1 MRFSKIRLQSPH
13 FVGKSLTSLRP
24 PPPANM
30 GKILIIAEKPSVMT
44 DLSRALA
51 KPLGR
56 FEKEGSGRDFFYE
69 NEAAVITSAVG
80 HLVELRMPMGPNG
93 KKLPWNFS
101 VLPAIP
107 ENFDLD
113 PIPDTETRL
122 KQILKL
128 AKRKDIDSIV
138 NACDAGREGELIFRY
153 ILDIGG
159 ITKPVQRLWMQSMT
173 NNAIL
178 EAWQHL
184 RSDAQMRPLADAAKC
199 RSESDWLVGLNATRA
214 LTCFNS
220 RHGGFNITA
229 AGRVQT
235 PTLAILATR
244 EAEIQAFTATPYFE
258 VQATFAASAGRY
270 PGKWIDENWKKD
282 EANPHSRPERIW
294 EQVIADTIRD
304 RCADKSGV
312 VTEEKRAQ
320 SQIAPQLY
328 DLTTLQREAP
338 FSAKVTLQIAQALY
352 EKHKMITYPRT
363 DSRYLPEDY
372 TGNVRETMQELAG
385 SSIGVAQYAAAVLS
399 GTSENG
405 PRLTKSRRVFD
416 NKKVSDHFAI
426 IPTGK
431 IAKLSETEQKV
442 YDLIVKRFIA
452 VFYPSAE
459 FEQTTRL
466 TRITHPGLIDTFK
479 TEGRILVKPGWLEV
493 YGRRPGVASG
503 KDELI
508 PVTQGETAKVTAIEV
523 VHEQTKPPARFTEAT
538 LLSAMEGAGK
548 LIDDEALAEAMA
560 ERGLGTPATR
570 AATIEGLIAQKYLAR
585 DGRDLH
591 VTGSGMRLIALVRQ
605 MDIEGLY
612 SPMLTGDW
620 EFKLRQM
627 EHGQLNRDAFMREI
641 IAYTNDIVTKARKL
655 AAEAKSQPFPD
666 LNAPC
671 PVCGAATLKQ
681 TDATYECR
689 AVDCKFQAKK
699 HIAGRLLT
707 EAEAAEL
714 FTKKFVGPLTG
725 FKSKFNK
732 PFDAGLGL
740 DDKFKINFVFD
751 NEDRDAAPELTEEHL
766 IGTVTLTDGRNVQV
780 YQTEK
785 FYHLPELVTKK
796 EANGVRIGK
805 AILQRELNPEQFSK
819 LLTAGKTDL
828 LRGFVSNRT
837 KRAFDARLTFDPVEG
852 KIGFEFEP
860 RPEKKYPPKPP
871 KTDKGMVGEEA
882 TPFKAAKKAAKK
894 VAKKAGKKTARK
906 TVKKSLPDS

>member
-1 MRFSKIRLQSPH
+1 
-13 FVGKSLTSLRP
+13 
-24 PPPANM
+24 M
-30 GKILIIAEKPSVMT
+30 GKTLIIAEKPSVMT

-51 KPLGR
+51 KPLGK
-56 FEKEGSGRDFFYE
+56 FDKQGTGRDIFYE
-69 NEAAVITSAVG
+69 NDAAVITSAVG

-93 KKLPWNFS
+93 KKLPWKFE

-107 ENFDLD
+107 ETFDLD
-113 PIPDTETRL
+113 PIPDSEARL

-128 AKRKDIDSIV
+128 AKRKDIDQIV

-159 ITKPVQRLWMQSMT
+159 ITKPVRRLWMQSMT

-178 EAWQHL
+178 EAWEHL
-184 RSDAQMRPLADAAKC
+184 RSEAQMRPLTDAAKC

-244 EAEIQAFTATPYFE
+244 EAEIQAFTPTPYFE
-258 VQATFAASAGRY
+258 VQATFAITAGHY
-270 PGKWIDENWKKD
+270 PGKWIDEGWKKD
-282 EANPHSRPERIW
+282 EANPHSRPERLW
-294 EQVIADTIRD
+294 EQAAAEAIRA
-304 RCADKSGV
+304 RCEGQSGI
-312 VTEEKRAQ
+312 VTEEKRSQ

-338 FSAKVTLQIAQALY
+338 FSAKGTLQIAQALY

-372 TGNVRETMQELAG
+372 TGNVRDTMRDIAA
-385 SSIGVAQYAAAVLS
+385 SSLQVAPYASAVLK
-399 GTSENG
+399 GGQDNG
-405 PRLTKSRRVFD
+405 PHLSKSRRIFD

-426 IPTGK
+426 IPTGN
-431 IAKLSETEQKV
+431 IAKLSDTEQKV

-452 VFYPSAE
+452 VFYPAAE

-466 TRITHPGLIDTFK
+466 TRIAHPSLTDVFK
-479 TEGRILVKPGWLEV
+479 TEGRVLIKPGWLEV
-493 YGRRPGVASG
+493 YGRRPGVAAG
-503 KDELI
+503 KDELV
-508 PVTQGETAKVTAIEV
+508 PATPGESAKVTAIEV
-523 VHEQTKPPARFTEAT
+523 VHEMTKPPARMTEAT

-627 EHGQLNRDAFMREI
+627 EHGHLQRADFMREI
-641 IAYTNDIVTKARKL
+641 ITYTNDIVAKARKL
-655 AAEAKSQPFPD
+655 AADAKSQPFPD
-666 LNAPC
+666 LPATC
-671 PVCGAATLKQ
+671 PVCGAHGLKQ

-689 AVDCKFQAKK
+689 EPECKFQIKK
-699 HIAGRLLT
+699 HIAGRVLT
-707 EAEAAEL
+707 DQEAL
-714 FTKKFVGPLTG
+714 QLITTKFVGPLTG

-740 DDKFKINFVFD
+740 DAKFKVNFVFD
-751 NEDRDAAPELTEEHL
+751 NDDREAAPELTAEQI
-766 IGTVTLTDGRNVQV
+766 IGEATLTDGRTVDI
-780 YQTEK
+780 YQTDK
-785 FYHLPELVTKK
+785 AYHIPCLITKK
-796 EANGVRIGK
+796 EPNGVRIGRS
-805 AILQRELNPEQFSK
+805 ILQRDIPADQVFK
-819 LLTAGKTDL
+819 LLAAGKTDL

-837 KRAFDARLTFDPVEG
+837 KRKFDAHLTFDPATG

-860 RPEKKYPPKPP
+860 RPEKKPAVKPTDHGTAAA
-871 KTDKGMVGEEA
+871 KTPVKKTA
-882 TPFKAAKKAAKK
+882 KKPAKKAAKK
-894 VAKKAGKKTARK
+894 SVGKAAARK
-906 TVKKSLPDS
+906 TKTIP